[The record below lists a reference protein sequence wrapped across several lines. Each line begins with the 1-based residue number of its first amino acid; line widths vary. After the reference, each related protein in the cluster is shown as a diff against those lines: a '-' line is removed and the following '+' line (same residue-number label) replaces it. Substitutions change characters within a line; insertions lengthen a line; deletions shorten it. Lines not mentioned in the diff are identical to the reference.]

1 MTKRGTATGEDL
13 STSGKQAGR
22 GSTEEEAYRRLR
34 TTGDPFRA
42 FVANV
47 SAGFEWLFHAARRD

>member
-22 GSTEEEAYRRLR
+22 GSTEEQAYRP
-34 TTGDPFRA
+34 GDPFRA